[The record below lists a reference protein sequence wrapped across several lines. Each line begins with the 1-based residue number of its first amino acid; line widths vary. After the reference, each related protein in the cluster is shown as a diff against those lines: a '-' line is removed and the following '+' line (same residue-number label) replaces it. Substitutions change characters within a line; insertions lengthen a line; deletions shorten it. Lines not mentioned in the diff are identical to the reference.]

1 VTGSPAAHLVLP
13 ALRATADGSFD
24 HESSRIT
31 EALALGVGGFILFGG
46 TAGSVR
52 ALTAG
57 LAGRAGRPLLIAS
70 DLERGAGQQVEGLSE
85 LPPPAA
91 LASLGDLDAVRW
103 AGGLTASEARSVGI
117 NWVLAPDAD
126 LDVLAA
132 NPIVQTRSFGADPAN
147 VADAVAAW
155 ISGCQAAGAMAS
167 VKHWPGHGRTSTD
180 SHDGLPVVGVDEAT
194 WRQTDLRPF
203 LSALAAGVG
212 SVMTCHVA
220 FPSLDPSGAP
230 ATLSSP
236 ILHRLREEHGF
247 GGLIVTDALIMAGA
261 RGEGALVRALA
272 AGCDLLLYPPETA
285 AAVSAVDSAIAS
297 GRLPESQVAASVMRA
312 ERAASHWSAAPV
324 VAPTGRFRNSA
335 ALADALLARPLLRGE
350 VPRLSGGL
358 DLVVVD
364 DDIGGAWPASPSD
377 YLARALRAA
386 GTPLGGLGDRVVL
399 AFAEP
404 RASKGRAGFSE
415 ENRRHLAELAPGA
428 SLIVLFGHSRLV
440 AEIPGGAPVLLAWHR
455 QRLMQEAVARWLVA
469 RLG

>member
-1 VTGSPAAHLVLP
+1 MSGTPSAHLVLP
-13 ALRATADGSFD
+13 ALRAQADGSFD

-52 ALTAG
+52 ALTAD
-57 LAGRAGRPLLIAS
+57 LLRRAGRPLLIAS
-70 DLERGAGQQVEGLSE
+70 DLERGAGQQVAGLSE

-91 LASLGDLDAVRW
+91 LASLGDLDLMRW
-103 AGGLTASEARSVGI
+103 AGALTASEARSVGI

-126 LDVLAA
+126 LDLLAA
-132 NPIVQTRSFGADPAN
+132 NPIVQTRSFGADPLK
-147 VADAVAAW
+147 VAEAVGAW
-155 ISGCQAAGAMAS
+155 IGGCQAGGAMAA

-180 SHDGLPVVGVDEAT
+180 SHDGVPVVGVDAAT

-203 LSALAAGVG
+203 AAAVAAGVG

-220 FPSLDPSGAP
+220 FPALDRSGAP

-236 ILHRLREEHGF
+236 ILHLLRDDLSF

-261 RGEGALVRALA
+261 RGEGALVRAIS
-272 AGCDLLLYPPETA
+272 AGCDLLLYPPDTA
-285 AAVSAVDSAIAS
+285 GAVQAVESAIAS
-297 GRLPESQVAASVMRA
+297 GQLKEGQVAASVMRA

-324 VAPTGRFRNSA
+324 VAPTGRFRDSA
-335 ALADALLARPLLRGE
+335 ALADAVLERALLRGA
-350 VPRLSGGL
+350 VPRLRGGL

-364 DDIGGAWPASPSD
+364 DDVGGPWPASPGD
-377 YLARALRAA
+377 YLARALQAE
-386 GTPLGGLGDRVVL
+386 GIPLGAPGDRVVA

-415 ENRRHLAELAPGA
+415 ENRRRLAALAPEA
-428 SLIVLFGHSRLV
+428 ALVVLFGHPRLV

-455 QRLMQEAVARWLVA
+455 QRLMQEAVARWLAA